1 MDTFDFTLRKKRDTG
16 LLFSDFFKFFK
27 LIFKHFHNVILNLS
41 LPFALIFTI
50 GTYVGITYIRNSII
64 NSNLEDVQVF
74 VIVYVVAIL
83 ALILFALF
91 VSIFGFEYFILLS
104 KNKNLNF
111 TIKDIYISAKKNVFK
126 HLKFTLIAILF
137 TSLIIIP
144 YFVFGFVIN
153 FIPILGT
160 IIFMLLMF
168 LFSFVIY
175 LYYAYLFCALYLYL
189 EERAGLIDSL
199 KLAFPLIK
207 KNYIHYG
214 ISAFIFNYLVSFVA
228 MAFFIIP
235 IVIIGII
242 SLVSLKD
249 WIDIDSFFDSVS
261 GKSVIA
267 IGTSFLFLINIITIF
282 YTISFYFLIYQ
293 SAIEETY
300 HEETQDA
307 IDLIGTL
314 KDENFL

>member
-1 MDTFDFTLRKKRDTG
+1 MNTFDFTLRKKRDTG

-27 LIFKHFHNVILNLS
+27 LIFKHFHSIILNLI

-50 GTYVGITYIRNSII
+50 GTYVGITYVRDSII
-64 NSNLEDVQVF
+64 NSNLEDVQVII
-74 VIVYVVAIL
+74 IVYVIAVL
-83 ALILFALF
+83 TLIFFALF
-91 VSIFGFEYFILLS
+91 ISIFGVEYFVLLS

-111 TIKDIYISAKKNVFK
+111 TIKDIFKNSKKNVFK
-126 HLKFTLIAILF
+126 HLKFTILAIVFSTLIF
-137 TSLIIIP
+137 IP
-144 YFVFGFVIN
+144 YFGIGLVIN
-153 FIPILGT
+153 FVPILGT

-168 LFSFVIY
+168 LFSFVVY
-175 LYYAYLFCALYLYL
+175 LYYAYLFCALFLYL
-189 EERAGLIDSL
+189 EERAGLIDSF
-199 KLAFPLIK
+199 KLAYPLIK
-207 KNYIHYG
+207 KNFVHYG

-235 IVIIGII
+235 VIIIGII

-261 GKSVIA
+261 GKSVVA

-293 SAIEETY
+293 SAIEESF

-314 KDENFL
+314 KDENTL

>member
-1 MDTFDFTLRKKRDTG
+1 M
-16 LLFSDFFKFFK
+16 
-27 LIFKHFHNVILNLS
+27 
-41 LPFALIFTI
+41 
-50 GTYVGITYIRNSII
+50 
-64 NSNLEDVQVF
+64 
-74 VIVYVVAIL
+74 
-83 ALILFALF
+83 
-91 VSIFGFEYFILLS
+91 EYFVVLS

-111 TIKDIYISAKKNVFK
+111 TIKDIFKNAKENIFK
-126 HLKFTLIAILF
+126 HLKFSVLAILF
-137 TSLIIIP
+137 STLIFIP
-144 YFVFGFVIN
+144 YFGIGVIIN

-160 IIFMLLMF
+160 IVFMLLMF
-168 LFSFVIY
+168 LFSFVVY
-175 LYYAYLFCALYLYL
+175 LYYAYLFCALFLYL
-189 EERAGLIDSL
+189 EERSNLIDSF

-207 KNYIHYG
+207 KNFIHYG

-228 MAFFIIP
+228 LAFFIIP
-235 IVIIGII
+235 VVIIGII

-261 GKSVIA
+261 GKSVVA

-300 HEETQDA
+300 HEETQDS

-314 KDENFL
+314 KDENTL